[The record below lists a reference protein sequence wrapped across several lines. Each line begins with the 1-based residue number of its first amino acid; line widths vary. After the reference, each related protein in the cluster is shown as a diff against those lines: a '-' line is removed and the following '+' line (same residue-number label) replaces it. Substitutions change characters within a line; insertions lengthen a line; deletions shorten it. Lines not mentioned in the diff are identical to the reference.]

1 LLRYIRQV
9 SFEVKVF
16 QTADVADSSY
26 CPAISL
32 KKPLLPNLIAAQKS
46 TGFSCVSL
54 NDGHFKEPTEL
65 WER

>member
-46 TGFSCVSL
+46 TGFQLRVIKRWPFQGA
-54 NDGHFKEPTEL
+54 N
-65 WER
+65 